1 MRASYTTTIIGIM
14 LILQLAVTFSSSLQ
28 ANAQHTNTG
37 NGRGVMYSLFNG
49 YLKKNK
55 KCWN

>member
-37 NGRGVMYSLFNG
+37 NDKGVMYSLFNG